1 MRFILL
7 ASLALL
13 FSCSSDD
20 AGTTPAQ
27 RPALTGPPLHH
38 VLSTGQS
45 NGIGFAAK
53 PPLTSEQPY
62 ANVMFDSGVMTV
74 TDCDADGCKTREE
87 IGKLVPLVEGDRY
100 YADAVET
107 MSSSLANEVSSLA
120 GDKYDLLLSVHAR
133 SGNVYECLR
142 KGGCSFQDG
151 KGYVRSFDDAMTAV
165 EDGKRLSEAAGRPY
179 SVTAVTAIHGESDH
193 YDATF
198 PLDGTDGTPGAVKT
212 YADAL
217 VEWQRDY
224 EDGVRAITKQTEP
237 VPLFVSQMANWNDR
251 ERSEIPSR
259 QLEAHVRAPGKVIL
273 VGATYMLPFAADC
286 IHYTNEGE
294 RRLGEYF
301 AKAYA
306 ATVLSKTPWEPLRP
320 LSVKLEGDAVVV
332 KFHVPKPPLVID
344 TKAVSDPGA
353 NGFEVEDDSGA
364 TPIITDVSV
373 TAPDTVRIQLDGA
386 LTGGSR
392 RLTYAMR
399 ATPQTCP
406 GPKTGPRG
414 NLRDSDDAASVLGY
428 DLANW
433 AVAFDLP
440 IE

>member
-1 MRFILL
+1 VRIILFT
-7 ASLALL
+7 SLALL
-13 FSCSSDD
+13 LSCSSDG
-20 AGTTPAQ
+20 GTTPATK
-27 RPALTGPPLHH
+27 PPLTGPALHH

-53 PPLTSEQPY
+53 PPLTSAQPY
-62 ANVMFDSGVMTV
+62 ANVMFDSGVMTA
-74 TDCDADGCKTREE
+74 TDCDPDGCKTREE
-87 IGKLVPLVEGDRY
+87 ITKLVPLVEGDRY
-100 YADAVET
+100 FADAVET

-120 GDKYDLLLSVHAR
+120 AADHDVLVSVHAR
-133 SGNVYECLR
+133 SGNIYECLR
-142 KGGCSFQDG
+142 KGGCAFQDG
-151 KGYVRSFDDAMTAV
+151 KGYVKSFDDAMAAV
-165 EDGKRLSEAAGRPY
+165 EDGKRLAEAAGRPHV
-179 SVTAVTAIHGESDH
+179 VTAVTAIHGESDH

-198 PLDGTDGTPGAVKT
+198 PLDGTDGARGAIKT

-224 EDGVRAITKQTEP
+224 EAGVRAITGQKEP

-251 ERSEIPSR
+251 ERSVIPSR

-273 VGATYMLPFAADC
+273 IGATYMLPFAADC

-306 ATVLSKTPWEPLRP
+306 STVLAKTPWEPLRP
-320 LSVKLEGDAVVV
+320 LSATLEGDAVVV

-353 NGFEVEDDSGA
+353 YGFEIEDDSGA
-364 TPIITDVSV
+364 TPAITDVSV
-373 TAPDTVRIQLDGA
+373 TAPDAVRIQLAAAPAGA
-386 LTGGSR
+386 NR
-392 RLTYAMR
+392 RVKYAMR

-414 NLRDSDDAASVLGY
+414 NLRDSDDTPSVVGY

-433 AVAFDLP
+433 SVAFDLP